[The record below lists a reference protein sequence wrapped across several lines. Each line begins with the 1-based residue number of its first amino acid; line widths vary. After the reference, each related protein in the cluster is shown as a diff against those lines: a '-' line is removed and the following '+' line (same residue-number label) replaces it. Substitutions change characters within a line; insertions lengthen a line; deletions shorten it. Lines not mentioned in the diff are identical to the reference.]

1 MGACSVRRHACYRRL
16 PCASPPAPHRLPAVI
31 DPSLAP
37 AGKHTLH
44 AYVPATEPY
53 ELWAGLDRRS
63 QEYGRLKE
71 ERSRVLWDGAP
82 AAPPAP
88 APTAASRW
96 RCPHTAALE
105 PQACIPG
112 TAGGAAR
119 VLPRGARP
127 PATVAPACR
136 AAVRKVIPDIDS
148 RVEVSLVGTPLT
160 HERFLRRHRG
170 AYGPAIRAGEALF
183 PWHATPLAGLY
194 CCGDFTF
201 PGEECVVGRCPGRA
215 GRAGECHSMCSMRIE
230 HSWAP
235 CGLCTSRQTRVSPG
249 NLAV

>member
-1 MGACSVRRHACYRRL
+1 M
-16 PCASPPAPHRLPAVI
+16 I

-37 AGKHTLH
+37 AGKHCLH

-63 QEYGRLKE
+63 EEYKRLKE

-82 AAPPAP
+82 RPPFWVAASTRGGLFLKHLHPPA
-88 APTAASRW
+88 
-96 RCPHTAALE
+96 
-105 PQACIPG
+105 
-112 TAGGAAR
+112 GAACGS
-119 VLPRGARP
+119 VACACMLPAGCCPASGLGSAQSRAACAGTSPRSPARP
-127 PATVAPACR
+127 PSPLPSPHGCR

-148 RVEVSLVGTPLT
+148 RVEVSMVGTPLT

-201 PGEECVVGRCPGRA
+201 PGAWWSGWA
-215 GRAGECHSMCSMRIE
+215 GAKTSPLLHCCAEGSAATAG
-230 HSWAP
+230 A
-235 CGLCTSRQTRVSPG
+235 
-249 NLAV
+249 AVAAA